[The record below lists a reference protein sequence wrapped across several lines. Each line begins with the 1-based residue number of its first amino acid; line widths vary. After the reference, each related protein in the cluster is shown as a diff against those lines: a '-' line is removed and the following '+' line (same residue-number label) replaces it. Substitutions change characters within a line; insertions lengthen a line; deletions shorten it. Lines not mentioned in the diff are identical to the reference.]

1 MDVEEIAEELY
12 GLKPSDFVA
21 ARDRYVAEARK
32 AKDPGAA
39 KAIASLR
46 RPALAVWAA
55 NLLARQRPRETRQF
69 LTLGETL
76 REAHRTLDADQLR
89 AASRQQHQL
98 VSALARTASVLAQ
111 ETGQP
116 VSDTVLHEIEQALHG
131 VLAHPDVADLWS
143 KGRLVKTPE
152 AAVDFATI
160 APAKAPAHSA
170 PADQP
175 APTKKPGR
183 KAARLRDL
191 DLERARTAAKEADAE
206 VGRREQELG
215 KARDAQETADG
226 KAGETAERARR
237 LERELQGAQRAKTE
251 TAAAASAAGTEV
263 KAAERAL
270 REARRVA
277 ERAVRAVQGLEQ
289 QDES

>member
-12 GLKPSDFVA
+12 GLRPSDFVA

-32 AKDPGAA
+32 AKDPGVA

-55 NLLARQRPRETRQF
+55 NLLARQRPGETRRF
-69 LTLGETL
+69 LTLGERL

-89 AASRQQHQL
+89 AASGQQHQL
-98 VSALARTASVLAQ
+98 VTALARTAAVLAR
-111 ETGQP
+111 EAGQP

-143 KGRLVKTPE
+143 KGRLVKMPE
-152 AAVDFATI
+152 AAVDFAAVT
-160 APAKAPAHSA
+160 PAKVPAHPA
-170 PADQP
+170 PADRP
-175 APTKKPGR
+175 APEKKPGR
-183 KAARLRDL
+183 EAAGLRDL
-191 DLERARTAAKEADAE
+191 KRARAAAKGADAE
-206 VGRREQELG
+206 VGRCERELG
-215 KARDAQETADG
+215 KARDAQETAEG
-226 KAGETAERARR
+226 KAGEAAERARR
-237 LERELQGAQRAKTE
+237 LERELQDAQQAKAE
-251 TAAAASAAGTEV
+251 TAAAASAAGTAV
-263 KAAERAL
+263 KAADRAL

-277 ERAVRAVQGLEQ
+277 ERAVREVESLEQ

>member
-55 NLLARQRPRETRQF
+55 NLLARQRPEETRQF

-89 AASRQQHQL
+89 AASRQQHQFAT
-98 VSALARTASVLAQ
+98 ALARTAAVLAR
-111 ETGQP
+111 EAGQP

-152 AAVDFATI
+152 AAVDFAAIT
-160 APAKAPAHSA
+160 PAKVPADPT

-175 APTKKPGR
+175 APKKKPER
-183 KAARLRDL
+183 KAARLREL
-191 DLERARTAAKEADAE
+191 KRARTTVKEADAE
-206 VGRREQELG
+206 VGRRERELG
-215 KARDAQETADG
+215 KARDAHEAAEG

-237 LERELQGAQRAKTE
+237 LERELQGAQQAKTE
-251 TAAAASAAGTEV
+251 TAAAASAAGTAV
-263 KAAERAL
+263 KEAERAL
-270 REARRVA
+270 GEARRVA
-277 ERAVRAVQGLEQ
+277 ERAVRAVTRLEQ
-289 QDES
+289 QDEP